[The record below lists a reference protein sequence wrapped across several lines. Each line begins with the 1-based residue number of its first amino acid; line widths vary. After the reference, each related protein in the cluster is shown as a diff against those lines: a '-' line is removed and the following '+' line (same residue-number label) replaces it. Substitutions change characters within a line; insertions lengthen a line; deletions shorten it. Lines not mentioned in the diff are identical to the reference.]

1 MNFHF
6 KLQGVHVVTLSGWL
20 AKIIV
25 AASQIVLMRLML
37 DILGVEDYSVY
48 VVIFALYTWF
58 SLMDFGIGYSY
69 QSYISR
75 CRSEGKVLVDDGRF
89 FTLAMIVLVCNFF
102 IWPISIL
109 CVLLLL
115 YGQVSLGGSEIQLV
129 VMFCGIAHLS
139 CVFSTVYKI
148 FFAEHKGYI
157 SNIFPAIAS
166 LVTVA
171 LVLVAA
177 KTDLFNGGLFSA
189 VLLTYGPLALM
200 AAICFLYKVKLALNF
215 DYVWGVGIVKNGWK
229 YMAFAFLSLLT
240 LNIDLLV
247 VSRSLSSIDVV
258 EYNLI
263 LKVFSLVLYLYSAY
277 LMALM
282 PVAAELIRKSDFSDV
297 RSKIK
302 SGMIFGVALAF
313 LSSLFIVFFKGLVS
327 SVLTNGVA
335 AIHLGMVVMFFF
347 YMLIR
352 IWTDTFST
360 LLQSVSFMGGMLLC
374 VAIQALISI
383 AAQLWLVN
391 KLGSY
396 GVILGVIASF
406 LLTVV
411 WFLPFQYR
419 KIELGAVKL

>member
-1 MNFHF
+1 MTLHF
-6 KLQGVHVVTLSGWL
+6 KLQGVHIVTLSGWL
-20 AKIIV
+20 AKLIV

-37 DILGVEDYSVY
+37 DVLGVEDYSVY
-48 VVIFALYTWF
+48 VVIFSLYTWF
-58 SLMDFGIGYSY
+58 SLMDFGVGYSY
-69 QSYISR
+69 QNYISR
-75 CRSEGKVLVDDGRF
+75 CRAEGKTLVDDGRF
-89 FTLAMIVLVCNFF
+89 FTLAMIVLACNFL
-102 IWPISIL
+102 IWPISIF
-109 CVLLLL
+109 CVLMLL
-115 YGQVSLGGSEIQLV
+115 YGQVSWGWMEIQLI
-129 VMFCGIAHLS
+129 VMFCGVAHLT

-166 LVTVA
+166 LITVA
-171 LVLVAA
+171 LVLLAA
-177 KTDLFNGGLFSA
+177 NTDFFNGGLFLA

-200 AAICFLYKVKLALNF
+200 AATCFLYKVKRALNF
-215 DYVWGVGIVKNGWK
+215 DYVWGVSIVRNGWK
-229 YMAFAFLSLLT
+229 YMAFTFLSLLT

-282 PVAAELIRKSDFSDV
+282 PVAAELIRKGEFPHL
-297 RSKIK
+297 RTKIK
-302 SGMIFGVALAF
+302 SGIVLGFALVF
-313 LSSLFIVFFKGLVS
+313 LSTCFIVFFNGFVS
-327 SVLTNGVA
+327 AVLTGGVA
-335 AIHLGMVVMFFF
+335 AIHVGMVVMFFF
-347 YMLIR
+347 YMFIR

-360 LLQSVSFMGGMLLC
+360 LLQSVGFMGGMLLC

-391 KLGSY
+391 ELGSY

-419 KIELGAVKL
+419 KIELGAVRL